1 MSRPFIIRPPILS
14 SPGVYLGAL
23 NGASVGSSV
32 SSGGGGD
39 VDPPVTGVTSL
50 LLHFD
55 SSQLDEVSQEVFTSG
70 WPTYVGGVFGNAVR
84 SLSEFPGAIAGAW
97 SEALSIG
104 TQPFTIEFRARFNG
118 NVMFNNGDTG
128 GILIAKNYWGSAP
141 SGSAFALDWQVS
153 VGPEFIDLS
162 WSELGGAGSPDS
174 VNVVIPDSTAWRAFA
189 ITDDG
194 TNLRFYVNGAR
205 VYEGGSVQLS
215 GTIPGVSGARVSLY
229 NALQGFSGPSP
240 NWGNTMFSGWIDELR
255 MTLGEALYTG
265 ATYTVA
271 TIAFTLD

>member
-1 MSRPFIIRPPILS
+1 MIPR
-14 SPGVYLGAL
+14 
-23 NGASVGSSV
+23 GASVGARQPHV
-32 SSGGGGD
+32 PAP
-39 VDPPVTGVTSL
+39 VPPAPPVASL

-55 SSQLDEVSQEVFTSG
+55 SSQLDEVSQEVFTGGS
-70 WPTYVGGVFGNAVR
+70 PTYAAGVFGNAA
-84 SLSEFPGAIAGAW
+84 SSTSEFAGAVAGAW

-118 NVMFNNGDTG
+118 HTG
-128 GILIAKNYWGSAP
+128 GILIAKNYWALEP
-141 SGSAFALDWQVS
+141 AADFALDWQVS

-174 VNVVIPDSTAWRAFA
+174 VHVVIPDSTAWRAFA

-229 NALQGFSGPSP
+229 NALQGFSGPYP
-240 NWGNTMFSGWIDELR
+240 DWGDTVFSGQVDELR
-255 MTLGEALYTG
+255 MLLGTALYTG
-265 ATYTVA
+265 ASYTLA
-271 TIAFTLD
+271 TQPFSL